1 MTLLFNLVF
10 WLGVSAIGCRIFGA
24 GSSFRV
30 GWCTMGG
37 GGLIAI
43 FWDLFAGAS
52 GVFVLAG
59 WGAGHWAMIL
69 WGLDNFLIFSHF
81 LRS

>member
-1 MTLLFNLVF
+1 MAYR
-10 WLGVSAIGCRIFGA
+10 G
-24 GSSFRV
+24 
-30 GWCTMGG
+30 GG

>member
-1 MTLLFNLVF
+1 MALALVSL
-10 WLGVSAIGCRIFGA
+10 WGGVP
-24 GSSFRV
+24 
-30 GWCTMGG
+30 WGG

-52 GVFVLAG
+52 GVFVWG
-59 WGAGHWAMIL
+59 RGGAGHWAMIL
-69 WGLDNFLIFSHF
+69 WGLDNFLIFPDF